1 MSKTLLR
8 FAASSLALACAV
20 SAQAQTTPITPRT
33 MIVMDGSGSMW
44 GQIDGVPKLEIARSV
59 VGEVLAGMAPDA
71 TLGLIGYGHR
81 RRGDCSDIEVMVE
94 PAAGTAGQISQAV
107 NAMRFQGR
115 TPLTDAVRRAA
126 EALRYSED
134 PATVVLVTDGI
145 ETCEADPCALGRELE
160 ASGVNFTAHV
170 VGFGLSAEEGAQVAC
185 LADETGGQY
194 FQADDAAAL
203 TRALTQTLA
212 APAAAPAVEPV
223 PAPVVEPAAAPPA
236 PLPLPPASLSAS
248 LTAPAQSILTVE
260 VTGPLNPLDYIDIIE
275 EGGTRTNA
283 VPSYTY
289 LRDGL
294 PAQIRVPVAP
304 GRYTL
309 RYVEEVEGRAPRI
322 LASQPL
328 EVTEL
333 TYALT
338 APEMAMAGSML
349 SIGWTGPNAQGDY
362 IDVIEAGATRTN
374 SAAADDYLT
383 ANPLPLILPLTPGAY
398 EIRYIAEGPEGRV
411 VAMTRPLTVTPPM
424 VTLTAPATVAPG
436 AEFSVQWTG
445 PANPR
450 SWIDIVMPGNAEFSG
465 ELTYAYLDPAS
476 PQVTLYAPTEAG
488 SYELRFVA
496 EDMRMNRQI
505 LARVPLSVAA
515 GAAAPSDGK

>member
-1 MSKTLLR
+1 M
-8 FAASSLALACAV
+8 
-20 SAQAQTTPITPRT
+20 
-33 MIVMDGSGSMW
+33 
-44 GQIDGVPKLEIARSV
+44 
-59 VGEVLAGMAPDA
+59 
-71 TLGLIGYGHR
+71 
-81 RRGDCSDIEVMVE
+81 
-94 PAAGTAGQISQAV
+94 
-107 NAMRFQGR
+107 
-115 TPLTDAVRRAA
+115 
-126 EALRYSED
+126 
-134 PATVVLVTDGI
+134 
-145 ETCEADPCALGRELE
+145 
-160 ASGVNFTAHV
+160 
-170 VGFGLSAEEGAQVAC
+170 
-185 LADETGGQY
+185 
-194 FQADDAAAL
+194 
-203 TRALTQTLA
+203 
-212 APAAAPAVEPV
+212 
-223 PAPVVEPAAAPPA
+223 
-236 PLPLPPASLSAS
+236 
-248 LTAPAQSILTVE
+248 
-260 VTGPLNPLDYIDIIE
+260 TGPLNPLDYIDIIE
-275 EGGTRTNA
+275 EGGTRTNS
-283 VPSYTY
+283 VQSYSY

-309 RYVEEVEGRAPRI
+309 RYVEEIEGRAPRI

-328 EVTEL
+328 EVTDL

-338 APEMAMAGSML
+338 APETAMAGSTL

-424 VTLTAPATVAPG
+424 VTLTAPATLAPG
-436 AEFSVQWTG
+436 AEFTVQWQG

-450 SWIDIVMPGNAEFSG
+450 SWIDIVVPGNAEFSG

-496 EDMRMNRQI
+496 EDMRMNRQV

-515 GAAAPSDGK
+515 GAVAPSDGK